1 MAESLQELGEALK
14 KEEIIQKDLQRQFQ
28 ESQQRAFPV
37 QQKINAIAKGEPSNT
52 VAPTNAENS

>member
-37 QQKINAIAKGEPSNT
+37 QQKINAIAKGET
-52 VAPTNAENS
+52 VNAENS